1 MAIVGKDRSS
11 PRFRMNRRVLTLILI
26 VFTAYAFL
34 PLYYVTVAAT
44 KSNNDLF
51 STFGLWFADDFNLW
65 QNLRDLF
72 TYNDG
77 IYGRWL
83 WNSTYYAGVSA
94 IGAALFGSFAGYAF
108 SKFEFRFKRFF
119 FALILGAVMI
129 PQTALVVPIFLLL
142 TKVGLVDTPF
152 AVILPSLVFAPG
164 VYLMKVYIDDAV
176 PSELID
182 AARIDG
188 AGEFKIFFQIAFR
201 LMSPGFVT
209 VLLLAFVAT
218 WNNYFLPLVV
228 LNSSANFPLT
238 VGLSNWY
245 QVATVGSGGAFLFS
259 IILAGSLVSI
269 LPVIIAF
276 LFMQRYWQGGL
287 TSGGVKA

>member
-34 PLYYVTVAAT
+34 LLYYVTVAAT

-94 IGAALFGSFAGYAF
+94 VGAALFGSLAGYAF
-108 SKFEFRFKRFF
+108 SKFEFRGKRFF
-119 FALILGAVMI
+119 FALML
-129 PQTALVVPIFLLL
+129 
-142 TKVGLVDTPF
+142 
-152 AVILPSLVFAPG
+152 AP
-164 VYLMKVYIDDAV
+164 
-176 PSELID
+176 
-182 AARIDG
+182 
-188 AGEFKIFFQIAFR
+188 
-201 LMSPGFVT
+201 
-209 VLLLAFVAT
+209 
-218 WNNYFLPLVV
+218 
-228 LNSSANFPLT
+228 
-238 VGLSNWY
+238 
-245 QVATVGSGGAFLFS
+245 
-259 IILAGSLVSI
+259 
-269 LPVIIAF
+269 
-276 LFMQRYWQGGL
+276 
-287 TSGGVKA
+287 